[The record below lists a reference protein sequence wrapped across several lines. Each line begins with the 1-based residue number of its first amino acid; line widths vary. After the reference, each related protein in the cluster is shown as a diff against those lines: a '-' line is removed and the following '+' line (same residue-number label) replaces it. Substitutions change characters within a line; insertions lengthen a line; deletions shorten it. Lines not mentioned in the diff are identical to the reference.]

1 MKTVTGMR
9 WAALV
14 ASAWLV
20 AGCGGSNSPT
30 SVSSDPAA
38 SAGSAGSA
46 GSIVPP
52 AAQAPQIGEAG
63 IAPDPAR
70 VVAVD
75 VATGLSYPWALAFLP
90 DGRLLVTEKGGRM
103 RVVTAGGVV
112 GEPLAGVPAVVAS
125 GQGGL
130 LDVVLS
136 PSFATD
142 QTVFFTFV
150 EAAPAGGRHVA
161 VARAQFAETGLT
173 GVQVI
178 FRQSRSID
186 NDLHFGSRLA
196 FGRDGNLFVCFGE
209 RNDNLAAQAL
219 DSHLGKVI
227 RIRPD
232 GSVPPDNPFVGVA
245 GALPEIWSYGHR
257 NPQGMTIHP
266 ETGEL
271 WLVEHGPRGGDEL
284 NRVVPGANYGWPRI
298 GFGRHYDTGLPVGDA
313 TTSPDVESP
322 RHYWAPTSVSPSGIA
337 FYTGTAVP
345 AWKSSAFVG
354 ALSTTSLMR
363 VTFAGADV
371 TGFEVM
377 LATEGERI
385 RDVRMG
391 PDGHLYLL
399 TDSGKGRILRVT
411 AQ

>member
-1 MKTVTGMR
+1 MKTRMR
-9 WAALV
+9 LAATV

-20 AGCGGSNSPT
+20 AGCGGNNNPT
-30 SVSSDPAA
+30 SVSSDQA
-38 SAGSAGSA
+38 SAPGVTAPGAS
-46 GSIVPP
+46 VPP
-52 AAQAPQIGEAG
+52 PAQAPEIGEARG
-63 IAPDPAR
+63 APDPAR
-70 VVAVD
+70 VVPVD
-75 VATGLSYPWALAFLP
+75 VATGLSYPWGLAFLP
-90 DGRLLVTEKGGRM
+90 DGRMLVTEKGGRM
-103 RVVTAGGVV
+103 RVVTAAGLV
-112 GEPLAGVPAVVAS
+112 GDPLTGVPAVVAS

-142 QTVFFTFV
+142 QTLFFTFV

-161 VARAQFAETGLT
+161 VGRARFAETQLSD
-173 GVQVI
+173 VQVI

-196 FGRDGNLFVCFGE
+196 FGRDGNLFVSFGE

-257 NPQGMTIHP
+257 NPQGLTLHP

-284 NRVVPGANYGWPRI
+284 NRVLAGANYGWPRI
-298 GFGRHYDTGLPVGDA
+298 GFGRHYDTGLPVGDG
-313 TTSPDVESP
+313 TTAPDVESP

-337 FYTGTAVP
+337 FYTGTTVP
-345 AWKSSAFVG
+345 AWKNSAFVG

-363 VTFAGADV
+363 ITFAGSDV

-391 PDGHLYLL
+391 PDGNLYLL
-399 TDSGKGRILRVT
+399 TDAGKGRILRV
-411 AQ
+411 ALP